1 MTNYKILVINPGS
14 TSTKIAIYENE
25 VERFKETID
34 HPAEELAKYSTVMD
48 QYQMRKDSILSIL
61 NNNGY
66 KVGDLAA
73 VVGRGGLLPPV
84 KSGAYQVND
93 SMIARLKNKPI
104 AEHASNLAAAIALDI
119 ANDIEVNAYI
129 YDAVAV
135 DELED
140 HARISGMPVIKR
152 ESLIH
157 ALNMRAAALK
167 SCEKHDLDYPNTNL
181 IVAHLGGGISLSVH
195 SGGKMIDIV
204 SDDEGPFSPERAGRV
219 PCKQLINLCY
229 SGKYDKNTMKKMLR
243 GKGGLVA
250 YLGTVDAREV
260 EAKIEAG
267 DKEAEQVYYAMAT
280 QVAKGIG
287 ELATVVNGDVSRII
301 ITGGIA
307 YSKLMTEW
315 ISEKVK
321 FIAPVEIL
329 PGENELESL
338 ALGTLRVLKG
348 EEKAY
353 TYVDAEF

>member
-1 MTNYKILVINPGS
+1 MSNYKLLVINPGS

-25 VERFKETID
+25 VEKMKHTID
-34 HPAEELAKYSTVMD
+34 HPAEELAKYENVMD
-48 QYQMRKDSILSIL
+48 QYQMRKNSILQIVEE
-61 NNNGY
+61 NGY
-66 KVGDLAA
+66 KINELAA
-73 VVGRGGLLPPV
+73 IVGRGGLLPPV

-93 SMIARLKNKPI
+93 SMIARLKNKPV

-119 ANDIEVNAYI
+119 ARDIGVNAYI

-167 SCEKHDLDYPNTNL
+167 CCEKYELEYQKTNL

-229 SGKYDKNTMKKMLR
+229 SGEYDKNTMKKMLR
-243 GKGGLVA
+243 GKGGIVA

-260 EAKIEAG
+260 ESRIEAG
-267 DKEAEQVYYAMAT
+267 DEKAKEVYYAMAS
-280 QVAKGIG
+280 QIAKGIG
-287 ELATVVNGDVSRII
+287 ELATVVDGDVSKII

-307 YSKLMTEW
+307 YSKMMTDW
-315 ISEKVK
+315 ISKKVK

-329 PGENELESL
+329 AGENELESL

-353 TYVDAEF
+353 TYEDSEF